1 MSKPTLRNS
10 NIKET
15 TNSIPESGE
24 PTTGQ
29 MQKYV
34 QECFY
39 LINLLNK
46 AISFCPSMLSLIR
59 YFGGYLGCILDFN
72 ITMAM
77 DLGEVY

>member
-1 MSKPTLRNS
+1 MSKPTLRKPS
-10 NIKET
+10 IKET
-15 TNSIPESGE
+15 TNSKPEAGE
-24 PTTGQ
+24 PTTIQ

-46 AISFCPSMLSLIR
+46 AICFCPSMLSFIR

-72 ITMAM
+72 ITLAM